1 MSESSSQ
8 SDSKSSKNNLDGVT
22 PFRCLSN
29 AAVLGS
35 IATALYFLTQSVAQT
50 YAAKP
55 IHSDN
60 IAVVQMSV
68 TVRTLVTG
76 LCMMGTGVFAF
87 LTFGLIL
94 VAIQLSVQ
102 RFLKRDTPPS
112 DA

>member
-1 MSESSSQ
+1 MSKSPSQ
-8 SDSKSSKNNLDGVT
+8 SNSESSKNNLEGVT
-22 PFRCLSN
+22 PLRCLSN

-35 IATALYFLTQSVAQT
+35 IATALYFLTRSVTQT
-50 YAAKP
+50 YANKP

-68 TVRTLVTG
+68 TVRTLVGG

-94 VAIQLSVQ
+94 VAIQLSIQ
-102 RFLKRDTPPS
+102 RFTQRDTPSS

>member
-1 MSESSSQ
+1 MSESP
-8 SDSKSSKNNLDGVT
+8 SKSNPESSKNNLDGVT

-35 IATALYFLTQSVAQT
+35 IATALYFLTRSVAQT

-55 IHSDN
+55 IHSEN

-87 LTFGLIL
+87 LTCGLIF

-102 RFLKRDTPPS
+102 RIFKKDTPS
-112 DA
+112 SET